1 MDKNTI
7 TLILSIT
14 TVLISI
20 ATFSVAY
27 SQMKIASAKTK
38 LDLYNKRFNIY
49 IAALDY
55 YQATWYKSLE
65 EIKEKSIDFTKSYRE
80 SQFLFEESDGVYE
93 TLGKIQRNGS
103 QIYTYEEHKY
113 EIENNLTR
121 DRLDLDSIDFLHKS
135 FFNQF
140 NCLSFTQSKLYMP
153 ASKLNRRFNLLR
165 RFLYTQDKIL
175 KHFILPNT
183 CST

>member
-65 EIKEKSIDFTKSYRE
+65 EIKEKSIDFTKSCRE

-121 DRLDLDSIDFLHKS
+121 DRLDLDSMHKDSTQARADFE
-135 FFNQF
+135 N
-140 NCLSFTQSKLYMP
+140 
-153 ASKLNRRFNLLR
+153 NL
-165 RFLYTQDKIL
+165 KIL
-175 KHFILPNT
+175 EKQIEKYIQFTAVRGWTLF
-183 CST
+183 

>member
-121 DRLDLDSIDFLHKS
+121 DRLDLESMHKDSTQARADFE
-135 FFNQF
+135 N
-140 NCLSFTQSKLYMP
+140 
-153 ASKLNRRFNLLR
+153 NL
-165 RFLYTQDKIL
+165 KIL
-175 KHFILPNT
+175 EKQIEKYIQFTAVRGWTLF
-183 CST
+183 

>member
-121 DRLDLDSIDFLHKS
+121 DRLDLDSMHKDSTQARADFE
-135 FFNQF
+135 N
-140 NCLSFTQSKLYMP
+140 
-153 ASKLNRRFNLLR
+153 NL
-165 RFLYTQDKIL
+165 KIL
-175 KHFILPNT
+175 EKQIEKYIQFTAVRGWTLF
-183 CST
+183 